1 MGPSKIKLLIS
12 SYMSNAEADCILT
25 CDLCQ
30 NLQVGGGHITGTL
43 TAGRLLLLIYQIGA
57 FPGGGSMLLISVLSL
72 LGELQLYYY
81 GLIGL
86 LRLLTFPSVHTPCK
100 VE

>member
-1 MGPSKIKLLIS
+1 MGPSKIKQLIS
-12 SYMSNAEADCILT
+12 SFMSNAEADCILT

-43 TAGRLLLLIYQIGA
+43 TAGRLLLLTYQIWA
-57 FPGGGSMLLISVLSL
+57 FPGGGLMLLISVLSL

>member
-12 SYMSNAEADCILT
+12 SFMSNAEADCILT

-43 TAGRLLLLIYQIGA
+43 TAGRLLLLTYQIWA
-57 FPGGGSMLLISVLSL
+57 FPGCGSMLLISVLCL